1 MSMKDE
7 VLDLKKE
14 LEEVKEQSFAMELL
28 KDFKKQNKRMFIVWI
43 ITFLT
48 LIGVTCYTIYLTSDI
63 GIIEETIA
71 QETEQG
77 YNNYIG
83 NDGDITNGETNN

>member
-7 VLDLKKE
+7 VLELKKE
-14 LEEVKEQSFAMELL
+14 LKEVKEESFALELL

-63 GIIEETIA
+63 GVIEETQTIENV
-71 QETEQG
+71 ETIE
-77 YNNYIG
+77 NSSIK
-83 NDGDITNGETNN
+83 NGGK

>member
-7 VLDLKKE
+7 VLELKKE
-14 LEEVKEQSFAMELL
+14 LKEVKEESFALELL

-48 LIGVTCYTIYLTSDI
+48 LISVTCYTIYLTNDI
-63 GIIEETIA
+63 GVIEETIT
-71 QETEQG
+71 QENTDG